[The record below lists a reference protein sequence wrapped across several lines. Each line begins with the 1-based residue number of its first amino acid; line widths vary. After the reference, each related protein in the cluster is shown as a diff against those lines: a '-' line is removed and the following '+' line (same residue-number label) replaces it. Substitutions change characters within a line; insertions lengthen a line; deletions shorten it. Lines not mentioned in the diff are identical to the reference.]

1 MERENEKIIEALY
14 ALGLVPVVR
23 LEDAEDAVPLAR
35 ALCAGGLPA
44 AEITFRTGAAAESI
58 RRIHAAAPEMLLI
71 AGTVLSPAQADAAME
86 AGAGMIVSPG
96 FNPDVVRH
104 CLGKGYPVVP
114 GCATPSEFEQALAL
128 GLTAVKFFPAGP
140 MGGVGML
147 KAVSAPYG
155 QLRFM
160 PTGGVSL
167 QNIGDYLDFP
177 KVFCCGGSFMVPS
190 DAIAAG
196 DFNRVTELARAGVRA
211 VHRLTVDSFPGEGA
225 LSPAERAF
233 GFGER
238 LALRVRSLK
247 RFSAYL
253 RLMGAAVETDGETLR
268 CRLGGLDA
276 AVTEG

>member
-1 MERENEKIIEALY
+1 MERENEKIIEDLY
-14 ALGLVPVVR
+14 ALGLVPVVK
-23 LEDAEDAVPLAR
+23 LEDAADAVPLAH

-58 RRIHAAAPEMLLI
+58 RRIHAAAPGMLLI
-71 AGTVLSPAQADAAME
+71 AGTVLTPAQADAAME
-86 AGAGMIVSPG
+86 AGARMIVSPG
-96 FNPDVVRH
+96 LNPAVVRH
-104 CLGKGYPVVP
+104 CQQKGYPVVP
-114 GCATPSEFEQALAL
+114 GCATPSELEQALGL
-128 GLTAVKFFPAGP
+128 GLTAVKFFPAGS
-140 MGGVGML
+140 MGGVGTL

-190 DAIAAG
+190 DAVASG
-196 DFNRVTELARAGVRA
+196 DFRRVTALAQAGVKA
-211 VHRLTVDSFPGEGA
+211 VHRIAIDSFPGGGA

-233 GFGER
+233 GFGEK

-253 RLMGAAVETDGETLR
+253 RLMGIAARMDGDALC